1 MMGCD
6 GACAAGF
13 DLVSVD
19 EYYPSLLSGEPQ
31 PPALATCYARGRCA
45 ATMEGDMKVIHHF
58 GDRRDEVYNLVE
70 DPHELND
77 LAASTDSAWIQEQVD
92 KTLAWY
98 LNAERRYQAFR
109 DS

>member
-1 MMGCD
+1 
-6 GACAAGF
+6 
-13 DLVSVD
+13 
-19 EYYPSLLSGEPQ
+19 
-31 PPALATCYARGRCA
+31 
-45 ATMEGDMKVIHHF
+45 MKVIHHF

-70 DPHELND
+70 DPYELND